1 MISGGKNGDLPHRIS
16 KFEKKGGVF
25 GSVWGIM
32 PNESCFQWFILA
44 GNHVLN
50 VANDA
55 SDRHAYPVEVG
66 PRNSHEY
73 RSIRDYFDYMR
84 IAEKYWGQ
92 SIFRNTVLPSIAP
105 VFPIVAIDAK

>member
-1 MISGGKNGDLPHRIS
+1 
-16 KFEKKGGVF
+16 
-25 GSVWGIM
+25 M
-32 PNESCFQWFILA
+32 PNEACFQWFIIA

-55 SDRHAYPVEVG
+55 SDRLAYPVDVA
-66 PRNSHEY
+66 PRDSHAY
-73 RSIRDYFDYMR
+73 RSIRDYFDYIK

-105 VFPIVAIDAK
+105 LCPIIAIDRK